1 VGKTMTVH
9 PSRNAD
15 IGAAP
20 LRQARYWHPDLEIR
34 RTEDGTLYVRQ
45 LGELPEPPRCIADR
59 LRYWARRTPDAMF
72 IADRGSD
79 GRWRRLTYAQ
89 MLERAERLG
98 QFLAERDLSPGHPV
112 VIVSGNDIEHAQ
124 LALACILVG
133 VPHASLSEAYSL
145 ISTDYSKLR
154 DIVAT
159 LEPGLVFAAD
169 GERFAKA
176 IAAAVP
182 ATTPLLVVRNPA
194 RSGTVLFEE
203 AVKTEPGEAGRQAA
217 ERVAPDTIAKFLF
230 TSGST
235 GSPKAVINT
244 NRMIC
249 ANQMMVRDCYAF
261 MQDEPPI
268 VLDWAPWSHTAGGNK
283 VFFMVLF
290 NGGALYIDDGRPTP
304 DGIRRTVRNLSEVAP
319 TWYFNVPKGYEELVR
334 QFDADPALRDRFF
347 SRVKMLMYA
356 GAALAQHTWEEL
368 QRLSV
373 EATGER
379 VLIAAGLGATET
391 SPFALMCTFEAE
403 RAGNVGVPSR
413 GLELK
418 LVPVGDKLEARLKGP
433 SITPGFWKDPELT
446 RRSFDEEGFY
456 NLGDALR
463 FADPDDVTKGF
474 YFDGRTAENFKLSS
488 ATWVNVG
495 RLRAQFVD
503 HFGPMVRDLAI
514 TGADRPYLGALVFP
528 DIRECRHL
536 AGDEALSGET
546 LLQNPRVRAAFLKK
560 LKSLA
565 AQSTG
570 TSTCIR
576 RIILVAQPA
585 DIDKGEATDKGS
597 INQRAVLSNRQ
608 HEVEALYAGDPRAID
623 IGDDD

>member
-1 VGKTMTVH
+1 MMTVH
-9 PSRNAD
+9 PTRKAD
-15 IGAAP
+15 ILAAP
-20 LRQARYWHPDLEIR
+20 LRQANFWHPELEIR
-34 RTEDGTLYVRQ
+34 RTDEGVFYVRQ
-45 LGELPEPPRCIADR
+45 LGTLPEPPKRIADR
-59 LRYWARRTPDAMF
+59 LKYWARRTPDALF
-72 IADRGSD
+72 IADRGAD
-79 GRWRRLTYAQ
+79 GQWRKLTYAQ

-98 QFLAERDLSPGHPV
+98 QFLVGMDLSPEHPV
-112 VIVSGNDIEHAQ
+112 VILSGNDIEHAQ

-145 ISTDYSKLR
+145 ISTDYTKLK
-154 DIVAT
+154 DIAAT

-169 GERFAKA
+169 GKRFAQA
-176 IAAAVP
+176 IDAAIP
-182 ATTPLLVVRNPA
+182 ADTPLLAVRNPA
-194 RSGTVLFEE
+194 RSGTVLFSE
-203 AVKTEPGEAGRQAA
+203 ALETGPGEAMRQAA
-217 ERVAPDTIAKFLF
+217 ARVAPDTIAKFLF

-290 NGGALYIDDGRPTP
+290 NGGTLYIDDGRPTP
-304 DGIRRTVRNLSEVAP
+304 DGIRKTVRNLTEVAP

-334 QFDADPALRDRFF
+334 EFDADPALRDHFF

-356 GAALAQHTWEEL
+356 GAALAQYTWDEL

-446 RRSFDEEGFY
+446 ARSFDEEGFY
-456 NLGDALR
+456 SLGDALR

-495 RLRAQFVD
+495 RLRGQFVD
-503 HFGPMVRDLAI
+503 HFGPIVRDLAI
-514 TGADRPYLGALVFP
+514 TGADRAYLGALVFP
-528 DIRECRHL
+528 DMRECRQL
-536 AGDEALSGET
+536 AGDEALSGEA
-546 LLQNPRVRAAFLKK
+546 LLQHPRVRAAFRDK
-560 LKSLA
+560 LKALA
-565 AQSTG
+565 ANSTG
-570 TSTCIR
+570 SSTCIR
-576 RIILVAQPA
+576 RIILMVEPP

-597 INQRAVLSNRQ
+597 INQRAVLSARRD
-608 HEVEALYAGDPRAID
+608 EVEALYAGDPRAID
-623 IGDDD
+623 IGDDS